1 MLTVDFVHLFPYAI
15 NASFRNVVSLAEPSC
30 HGRYFQGEQFP
41 RSLSRADQSLTLLSH
56 SRQELSSGFER
67 PRGSRR
73 QTCTLGRHR
82 LGGESAHALVYS
94 YAGFLIFSRGEV

>member
-1 MLTVDFVHLFPYAI
+1 MPLSVT
-15 NASFRNVVSLAEPSC
+15 SFRSQNRVVMDVTSKVSNF
-30 HGRYFQGEQFP
+30 RV
-41 RSLSRADQSLTLLSH
+41 LSRADQSLTLLSH

-73 QTCTLGRHR
+73 QTCYLGRHR